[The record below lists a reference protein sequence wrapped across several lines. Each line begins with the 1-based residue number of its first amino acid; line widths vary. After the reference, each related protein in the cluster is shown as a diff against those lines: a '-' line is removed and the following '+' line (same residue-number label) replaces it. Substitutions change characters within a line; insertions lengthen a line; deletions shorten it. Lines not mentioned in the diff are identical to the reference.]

1 LQRQARHEVDK
12 GCPVEIAMRVLLTG
26 FAPFPGVPV
35 NATMA
40 LVSELAT
47 EAGRRF
53 YGITVSAGL
62 LATEWQAA
70 PRQLE
75 DLLADARPDLILHF
89 GVSAR
94 ARGFEIERRGQNR
107 CLLQPDA
114 VGVLPASVAVHAGG
128 PDMLPVSL
136 PVSYI
141 VARLRSRRI
150 PAFASRDAGGYL
162 CNATLYNSLAAAR
175 AHPRRRVGFIHI
187 PASLPRAGASREG
200 RAGACPLS
208 WAQALEGGQEILA
221 ACLNRF
227 AAPPRGRR

>member
-1 LQRQARHEVDK
+1 M
-12 GCPVEIAMRVLLTG
+12 AMRVLLTG

-40 LVSELAT
+40 LVPELAA
-47 EAGRRF
+47 EAKRRF
-53 YGITVSAGL
+53 YGVSLSVGL
-62 LATEWQAA
+62 LPTEWQGA

-75 DLLADARPDLILHF
+75 ALLAEARPDLILHF

-94 ARGFEIERRGQNR
+94 ARGFEVERRGQNR

-114 VGVLPASVAVHAGG
+114 VGALPDAPAVRSDG
-128 PDMLPVSL
+128 PDMLPASL
-136 PVSYI
+136 PIAYI

-175 AHPRRRVGFIHI
+175 AYPSRRVGFIHV
-187 PASLPRAGASREG
+187 PASLARAGIPKGAGLG
-200 RAGACPLS
+200 RSPLS

-221 ACLNRF
+221 ACLCRF
-227 AAPPRGRR
+227 AAGRRH

>member
-1 LQRQARHEVDK
+1 LSA
-12 GCPVEIAMRVLLTG
+12 EIAMRVLLTG

-40 LVSELAT
+40 LVPELAA
-47 EAGRRF
+47 EASRRF
-53 YGITVSAGL
+53 YGSTVSAGL

-94 ARGFEIERRGQNR
+94 ARGFEIERRGQNH

-114 VGVLPASVAVHAGG
+114 VGALPASAAVHAGG
-128 PDMLPVSL
+128 PDML

-175 AHPRRRVGFIHI
+175 AHPSRRVGFVHI
-187 PASLPRAGASREG
+187 PASLAHAGAAREG
-200 RAGACPLS
+200 RFGGCPLS

-227 AAPPRGRR
+227 AAARRGRC

>member
-1 LQRQARHEVDK
+1 
-12 GCPVEIAMRVLLTG
+12 MRVLLTG

-40 LVSELAT
+40 LVAELAA

-53 YGITVSAGL
+53 YGMTVSAGL
-62 LATEWQAA
+62 LPTEWQAA

-107 CLLQPDA
+107 CLPQPDA
-114 VGVLPASVAVHAGG
+114 VGALPAAVAVRAGG
-128 PDMLPVSL
+128 PDTLPVSL

-162 CNATLYNSLAAAR
+162 CNATLYNSLAVAR
-175 AHPRRRVGFIHI
+175 AHPNRRVGFIHI
-187 PASLPRAGASREG
+187 PASLAHAGRSREG
-200 RAGACPLS
+200 RYGSCPLS
-208 WAQALEGGQEILA
+208 WAQALDGGLEIMA
-221 ACLNRF
+221 ACLNRV
-227 AAPPRGRR
+227 AAPRPGRR

>member
-1 LQRQARHEVDK
+1 M
-12 GCPVEIAMRVLLTG
+12 AMRVLLTG

-40 LVSELAT
+40 LVPELAA
-47 EAGRRF
+47 EARRRF
-53 YGITVSAGL
+53 YGIGVSAGL
-62 LATEWQAA
+62 LSTEWQAA

-75 DLLADARPDLILHF
+75 ELLGELRPDLILHF

-107 CLLQPDA
+107 CLAHPDA
-114 VGVLPASVAVHAGG
+114 VGALPSSLEVRAGG
-128 PDMLPVSL
+128 PDVLAASL

-175 AHPRRRVGFIHI
+175 AHPGRRVGFIHV
-187 PASLPRAGASREG
+187 PASLARAGAARG
-200 RAGACPLS
+200 RHAGSSPLS
-208 WAQALEGGQEILA
+208 WAQALEGGQEILG
-221 ACLNRF
+221 ACLHRL
-227 AAPPRGRR
+227 AAAGRS